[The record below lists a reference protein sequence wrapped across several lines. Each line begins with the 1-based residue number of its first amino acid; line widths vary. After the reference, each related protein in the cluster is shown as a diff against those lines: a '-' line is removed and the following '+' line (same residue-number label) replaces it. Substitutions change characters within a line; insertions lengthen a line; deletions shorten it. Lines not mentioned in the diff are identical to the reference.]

1 MIVSTAP
8 GRCGVLGNPTDMYGG
23 SVISCSTRER
33 ARCEIRDASALIVEA
48 AGGDGEERQT
58 ITSAADL
65 APRGDRLDLA
75 KAVLKGLNVRPGAHA
90 FHLTTSTEIPM
101 QAGLA
106 GSTALV
112 AAVFGA
118 VAARLGRALPP
129 HETAEAIRGIE
140 YEIMG
145 VVCGFQDQYMA
156 VFGGLNYLDFRD
168 KGSHLPPHDQPLATI
183 EPLAARVGAGPLP
196 FLLAHTGVKH
206 HSGSVHKSVRE
217 RWLEGDG
224 AVRDGYARIQ
234 SLARWGKAA
243 LLAGDWERLAE
254 AMNENQQIQHDLGA
268 SGKACDDLI
277 AVARANGAT
286 AGKLAG
292 AGHGGT
298 ILALTFDPER
308 TTAAL
313 KAAGA
318 GRILVPAP
326 ESNGLIVMEAA
337 G

>member
-33 ARCEIRDASALIVEA
+33 ARCEIRDAETLIVEA
-48 AGGDGEERQT
+48 AGDDTERQT
-58 ITSAADL
+58 ITSEADL
-65 APRGDRLDLA
+65 VPRGDRLDLA
-75 KAVLKGLNVRPGAHA
+75 KAVLRGLNVRPGAHA
-90 FHLTTSTEIPM
+90 FRLTTSTEIPM

-118 VAARLGRALPP
+118 VAKRLGRTLPP
-129 HETAEAIRGIE
+129 HETAEAIRRIE

-168 KGSHLPPHDQPLATI
+168 KGSHLPPHDQPLATV
-183 EPLAARVGAGPLP
+183 EPLAARVAGPLP
-196 FLLAHTGVKH
+196 LLLAHTGVRH
-206 HSGSVHKSVRE
+206 HSGSVHKSVRV
-217 RWLEGDG
+217 RWLEGDA
-224 AVRDGYARIQ
+224 AVRSGYERIQ

-243 LLAGDWERLAE
+243 LLAGDWDRVAD

-268 SGKACDDLI
+268 SGPACDDLI
-277 AVARANGAT
+277 AVARANGAV

-308 TTAAL
+308 TRQAL
-313 KAAGA
+313 MEAGA

-326 ESNGLIVMEAA
+326 ASDGLIVTDAA
-337 G
+337 E